1 MVEESL
7 GRCLS
12 RGIENGICKRGGNM
26 YVGFSSW
33 LGRGRR
39 GVFFERGM
47 ELWFAK
53 GVLLREGEVGRV
65 WVLWLR
71 VMGGWRL
78 LVDGSGCGFGGGF
91 LLGERL
97 DWVC

>member
-39 GVFFERGM
+39 GVFFSSAVCS
-47 ELWFAK
+47 F
-53 GVLLREGEVGRV
+53 
-65 WVLWLR
+65 
-71 VMGGWRL
+71 
-78 LVDGSGCGFGGGF
+78 GSRGGF
-91 LLGERL
+91 
-97 DWVC
+97 C